1 MDSHR
6 LELDLHRLDLRIA
19 GSRLVEPQ
27 AVARIAQSIE
37 RCGQV
42 VPCIVVPVPGG
53 AGAGADP
60 WVLVDGYR
68 RVAALRRL
76 GRDTASV
83 ERWTCGLAE
92 AGLGVLARA
101 QDRSFAAIEEALM
114 WTAPPVNRHSE
125 SFFTCCLTCVQVSA
139 RSRPKLISF
148 WYKYLGGLGAEPPN
162 CAPLATEAPSLLRM
176 HVSTEATKSRTRV
189 SEHAGQRRQPPAG
202 HAKEFVALTLRLVNL
217 PEMNACLAFPQPTLG
232 RRSPLSES
240 PVSCA
245 LMSGLYAATV

>member
-1 MDSHR
+1 
-6 LELDLHRLDLRIA
+6 
-19 GSRLVEPQ
+19 
-27 AVARIAQSIE
+27 
-37 RCGQV
+37 
-42 VPCIVVPVPGG
+42 
-53 AGAGADP
+53 
-60 WVLVDGYR
+60 
-68 RVAALRRL
+68 
-76 GRDTASV
+76 
-83 ERWTCGLAE
+83 
-92 AGLGVLARA
+92 
-101 QDRSFAAIEEALM
+101 M